1 MSNFIK
7 SSLLD
12 DFEIP
17 VITHETIKEQLVK
30 ISKTHNVQ
38 RKSGQNLTLPER
50 LKQIE
55 TEIYKVLGRYK
66 GFVKVIT
73 NAEDLNAYIDKAI
86 KVDYLAFDT
95 ETNNSL
101 DPLTC
106 KVMGLCLYIPNTRP
120 VYVPLNHCLPG
131 TDTLLENQVSE
142 EDATKALKKL
152 KEKNT
157 KVIYHNGKFDIRVI
171 NNTLGF
177 YMPISNY

>member
-73 NAEDLNAYIDKAI
+73 NAED
-86 KVDYLAFDT
+86 
-95 ETNNSL
+95 
-101 DPLTC
+101 
-106 KVMGLCLYIPNTRP
+106 
-120 VYVPLNHCLPG
+120 
-131 TDTLLENQVSE
+131 
-142 EDATKALKKL
+142 
-152 KEKNT
+152 
-157 KVIYHNGKFDIRVI
+157 
-171 NNTLGF
+171 
-177 YMPISNY
+177 